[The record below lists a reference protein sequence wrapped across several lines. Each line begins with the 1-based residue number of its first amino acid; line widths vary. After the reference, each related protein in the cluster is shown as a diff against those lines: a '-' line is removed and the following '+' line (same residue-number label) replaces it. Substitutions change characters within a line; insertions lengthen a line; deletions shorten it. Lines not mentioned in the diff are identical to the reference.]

1 MRDNLENELELF
13 NFKNTSDAKKKLSL
27 PEIALTLVN
36 LLIFIFYCYSLM
48 MPLQN
53 PSCEVL
59 NETPTSTDYYCV
71 QPVRFK
77 VEKNSLSDEKIKLP
91 VSENNAPFSVPPTV
105 FNEKNLPDNFDVP
118 PVTLP
123 KGTLIKEN
131 SMNFKNLKAN

>member
-1 MRDNLENELELF
+1 MRDNLEKELELF
-13 NFKNTSDAKKKLSL
+13 NFKNTACDKKKLTL
-27 PEIALTLVN
+27 PEIAVLVS
-36 LLIFIFYCYSLM
+36 LLIFIFYCFLFM
-48 MPLQN
+48 LPLQN
-53 PSCEVL
+53 PSCEVI
-59 NETPTSTDYYCV
+59 NETPASTDYYCI

-77 VEKNSLSDEKIKLP
+77 VEKPSLSDEKIKLS

-105 FNEKNLPDNFDVP
+105 FNEKPLPDNLDVP